1 MALVTRMF
9 IGLTDSGLDPSSNNT
24 WRLSVKVGDLVRDKA
39 NGVYGIIIEKD
50 CPEGMFH
57 VLWNHRTREAFSPT
71 AMEYYLEVINESR

>member
-1 MALVTRMF
+1 MVLVTRMF

-57 VLWNHRTREAFSPT
+57 VLWSLQTREAFSPDS
-71 AMEYYLEVINESR
+71 MEYYLEVISESR

>member
-1 MALVTRMF
+1 M
-9 IGLTDSGLDPSSNNT
+9 
-24 WRLSVKVGDLVRDKA
+24 KVGDLVRDRA